1 MLMTTVW
8 RKGRSAGENCGR
20 DNTHANMDV
29 LKDPGRAVARVAD
42 LEAQTAAIEAGLV
55 HGAVLLHELAAQ
67 LGVLQRV
74 ELAVRVVAEQ
84 LLRQMQEGSQ
94 LTQSV
99 AVRLHLRG
107 VVVRPEE
114 GTVVVGG
121 DITALVNDVE
131 KTGVQNLKDRKQTT
145 RTFSIFPFQCF
156 IPLQTSS
163 FLVQGA
169 FPQALPTPS

>member
-1 MLMTTVW
+1 M
-8 RKGRSAGENCGR
+8 E
-20 DNTHANMDV
+20 V
-29 LKDPGRAVARVAD
+29 LKNPGRALARVAD

-55 HGAVLLHELAAQ
+55 HGAVLLHKLAAQ
-67 LGVLQRV
+67 VGVLQRV
-74 ELAVRVVAEQ
+74 EFAMHVVTEQ

-107 VVVRPEE
+107 IVVRPEE

-131 KTGVQNLKDRKQTT
+131 KTGVQYLKDRKKTI
-145 RTFSIFPFQCF
+145 RTQ
-156 IPLQTSS
+156 Q
-163 FLVQGA
+163 
-169 FPQALPTPS
+169 

>member
-1 MLMTTVW
+1 M
-8 RKGRSAGENCGR
+8 E
-20 DNTHANMDV
+20 V
-29 LKDPGRAVARVAD
+29 LKNPGRALARVAD

-67 LGVLQRV
+67 VGVLQRV
-74 ELAVRVVAEQ
+74 ELAMHVVTEQ

-107 VVVRPEE
+107 IVVRPEE
-114 GTVVVGG
+114 GTVVVRG

-131 KTGVQNLKDRKQTT
+131 KTGVQNLKDRKKTI
-145 RTFSIFPFQCF
+145 RTQQEVPSSLSVSISTLYSPLNHFFSSLSGRFPRPCPRQP
-156 IPLQTSS
+156 I
-163 FLVQGA
+163 
-169 FPQALPTPS
+169 